1 MNNEFYKLSAK
12 TIDGKDFLF
21 SQLCDKV
28 VLIVNTASRCGFT
41 PQYTELEAL
50 HRELSN
56 QGLVILGFPCGQFAN
71 QEYNQNDEIAKF
83 CTLNYDVTF
92 QMMAKIDVN
101 GINTHPVYELL
112 KSQAKGLLG
121 SKNIKWNFTM
131 FIISRDAAV
140 IVRYAPLMKPSKLRY
155 GIMSLL
161 A

>member
-56 QGLVILGFPCGQFAN
+56 QGLVILGFPCGQFSN

-121 SKNIKWNFTM
+121 SKNIKWNFTK
-131 FIISRDAAV
+131 FIISRDAEV